1 MEDDLER
8 FLESREVPK
17 EDIRRMKTDKVD
29 KAVLRIMTDEQMTKY
44 ISSYGDRVAVL
55 SFCEQTQCHSTN
67 KETLLQRLKNKI
79 GARKMKSKTKVS
91 GTPDNPQNN
100 MVRQRNRAGEK
111 TSRKVEIG
119 WLHFG
124 KNGYSQVRTNNGGGT
139 RHATLAKT
147 TTVAQIMELGKGLF
161 FPDGHSTKGPAEDF
175 TFEICDFKMNK
186 IPMDNTVG
194 QMYEQTKLKL
204 LRFYVCTKE
213 GASTDHSSSEENQLI
228 EDEEENDLL
237 EDASHSDDSITDLQ
251 DRSHSSDID
260 GSIQVYGTRTEMQP
274 RSKKIRTTSETETA
288 ESPGP
293 SHPFQSTPTDS
304 KKNTSEVS
312 LPDPLFDEADTLI
325 WDPDDDQVVI
335 NLNVDEDADV
345 TQSTEVSGAP
355 TQTIQL
361 LLPSGEGLLTLD
373 EQQSIHEEAVQTAQD
388 SGPNFPSD
396 SSSQLSSS
404 TSASNPGDPEATK
417 RASIC
422 RIKVVGDLLAVFMDS
437 RIMNMT
443 LKMDF
448 INEKAVDDAGV
459 SREVYTAFWEQF
471 LEQCEGETERVPR
484 LRPDFSE
491 AEWQAIGRIWVKGFL
506 DHGVMPAKLSM
517 AFILA
522 CITGIES
529 VDTDILMSSF
539 LNFLPPIE
547 RSAVENALRGRIEEG
562 DQEDLLD
569 LFTRMGSHFLP
580 PENSMKS
587 AIEIM
592 AHKAILQEPK
602 YVIDCFSTPMSLV
615 KLKLP
620 DKKSVLSLYE
630 SKKPTGKRV
639 MQMLETTKVVL
650 SQREQ
655 ATLNHL
661 QRYVKNA
668 DEAKAEKILRFC
680 TGSSV
685 ICVEKIMVSFNA
697 ETGLNRRPVAHTC
710 GATLDLPCTY
720 SSYPEFRTEFDNIL
734 NSNYMEMDII

>member
-17 EDIRRMKTDKVD
+17 EDIRRMKRDK
-29 KAVLRIMTDEQMTKY
+29 
-44 ISSYGDRVAVL
+44 
-55 SFCEQTQCHSTN
+55 CHSTN

-100 MVRQRNRAGEK
+100 MARQRNRAGEK

-139 RHATLAKT
+139 RHAKLAKT

-237 EDASHSDDSITDLQ
+237 EDASQMIPSQICRIVHIHLT
-251 DRSHSSDID
+251 
-260 GSIQVYGTRTEMQP
+260 MQP

-325 WDPDDDQVVI
+325 WDPDDDLVVL

-345 TQSTEVSGAP
+345 TQSAEVSGAP
-355 TQTIQL
+355 TQTIHL
-361 LLPSGEGLLTLD
+361 LLPSGEDLLTLD

-437 RIMNMT
+437 RIINMT

-569 LFTRMGSHFLP
+569 LFTRMGSHILP

-720 SSYPEFRTEFDNIL
+720 SSYPEF
-734 NSNYMEMDII
+734 